1 MADFLD
7 FNLFIPLGD
16 QLPKIGSKLLV
27 VPGIQGDEGQIGLQG
42 PPGQQGLQGI
52 QGADGKTGERGQQG
66 NQGDTGK
73 QGISGPRGPKGVG
86 GNKGDTG
93 NTGER
98 GQQGIPG
105 ENGKDGK
112 QGDTGPAGTR
122 GIPGPVGPSFSTSNF
137 SLIDD
142 ITLTYNNKYIPVP
155 SAGIQVVAKTS
166 TAVLILS
173 GSGGFLP
180 TITEDSKKVQAI
192 GSTFT
197 SQATTQSFATPAI
210 SSIGQYGY
218 YQAQSVN
225 TIPSGQPDKVITVNN
240 NSIRSALLNFRILVN
255 GIPSSINSCGTVAT
269 DGRWNISYTSHITLI
284 RDTSNTIILE
294 WMITSGTAYCS
305 AFSDRSTSHIN
316 MILLW

>member
-7 FNLFIPLGD
+7 FNLFVPLGD
-16 QLPKIGSKLLV
+16 QLPNTSKLLV
-27 VPGIQGDEGQIGLQG
+27 VPGIQGAEGQIGLQG

-66 NQGDTGK
+66 NQGDIGK
-73 QGISGPRGPKGVG
+73 QGIAGPRGPKGVG
-86 GNKGDTG
+86 GDKGDTG
-93 NTGER
+93 DTGEK

-105 ENGKDGK
+105 ENGK

-142 ITLTYNNKYIPVP
+142 ITLTYGNKYIPVP
-155 SAGIQVVAKTS
+155 SASIQVVAKSS

-180 TITEDSKKVQAI
+180 TITEDNKKVQAI
-192 GSTFT
+192 GPTST
-197 SQATTQSFATPAI
+197 SQATTQSFATPPI

-218 YQAQSVN
+218 YQAQS
-225 TIPSGQPDKVITVNN
+225 TTSIPSGQSDKAITVTNN
-240 NSIRSALLNFRILVN
+240 IIRSALLNFRILVN
-255 GIPSSINSCGTVAT
+255 GIPSSINSCGTVTT
-269 DGRWNISYTSHITLI
+269 DGRWNISYTSPINLI

-305 AFSDRSTSHIN
+305 AFGDRSTSHIN